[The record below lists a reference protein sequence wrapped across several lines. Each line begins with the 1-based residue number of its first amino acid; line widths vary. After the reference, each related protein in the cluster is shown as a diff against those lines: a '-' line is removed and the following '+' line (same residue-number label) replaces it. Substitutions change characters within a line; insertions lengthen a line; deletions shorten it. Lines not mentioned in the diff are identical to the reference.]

1 MAAVNRVLSTQP
13 KNFVSAFRG
22 GSPRLGSAAETS
34 AAIETLGGAAMVTT
48 DKPQPRSTL
57 RDVARLAGVSVATA
71 SKALNGRDQ
80 VHPDTRARVLV
91 AAERISFSPNALA
104 RGLLAGQTGT
114 VGLITGDLDG
124 RFSLPILMGA
134 EDAFGKGKMSVFLC
148 DARGDAIREKYHLD
162 ALLSRRVDGLIVVGS
177 RTDPRPS
184 LGRNL
189 PVPAVYVYAPSTDE
203 NDLSLVPDNVQGGAD
218 SAEFLVSRG
227 RRHIAHITGE
237 IGYAASQDRV
247 RGIERAMSSH
257 GLSLVGGAQ
266 FGSWTEQWGRNA
278 AAQLIEQH
286 PEVDGI
292 LCGNDQIA
300 RGVLETVREA
310 GWTVPG
316 RVAVMG
322 YDNWEV
328 FTTGSRPQLTSVDMN
343 LEALGA
349 LAAHRLFDAINGDS
363 RSGVEPLPC
372 RIVPRETT

>member
-1 MAAVNRVLSTQP
+1 MRA
-13 KNFVSAFRG
+13 
-22 GSPRLGSAAETS
+22 
-34 AAIETLGGAAMVTT
+34 
-48 DKPQPRSTL
+48 TL

-80 VHPDTRARVLV
+80 VHPDTRARVLA
-91 AAERISFSPNALA
+91 AAEKISFTPNALA

-148 DARGDAIREKYHLD
+148 DARGDAIREQYHLD
-162 ALLSRRVDGLIVVGS
+162 ALLGRRVDGLIVVGS

-189 PVPAVYVYAPSTDE
+189 PVPVVYAYGPSSDE
-203 NDLSLVPDNVQGGAD
+203 ADLSLVPDNVQGGAD
-218 SAEFLVSRG
+218 SAEFLLARG
-227 RRHIAHITGE
+227 RRRIAHITGE
-237 IGYAASQDRV
+237 ADYAAAQDRV
-247 RGIERAMSSH
+247 TGIERTLASH
-257 GLSLVGGAQ
+257 GESLVGGSR

-278 AAQLIEQH
+278 TARLIDQH
-286 PEVDGI
+286 PDLDGI

-300 RGVLETVREA
+300 RGALDTLREA
-310 GWTVPG
+310 GWDVPS
-316 RVAVMG
+316 RISVMG

-328 FTTGSRPQLTSVDMN
+328 FTTGARPHLTSVDMN

-349 LAAHRLFDAINGDS
+349 LAAHRLFDAINGQAG
-363 RSGVEPLPC
+363 SGIESLPC